1 MLHRISHSIWGKL
14 LALTLALVLPGCSLL
29 QSILGRGSQVNALTA
44 QTNTKL
50 SAAGLPPTALQAVTN
65 TTSVLKS
72 GNVSALAGSAI
83 ALGVPGVMVLG
94 KMAVKAIQNSIARR
108 AEERQR
114 QLEARQLFYAG
125 QCKLDVQPTAGAAT
139 GKDAAGLEAQAEQS
153 FNKGDFAATEVALKG
168 AIEKR
173 QAEKGGEAALA
184 RDLNRLAALY
194 LATSQLDKVEAP
206 ATRSLEVREKALG
219 KDNADVA
226 ESLSTLG
233 AYYQQKSDF
242 GKAESS
248 LQRALKVREAALK
261 EDHICVAQTVN
272 QMAGLYKEMALY
284 SKAEPL
290 YERALNIRQSK
301 LDADSL
307 EVAQSQSDLGSLYVA
322 MGNYAAAEPF
332 YQKALEV
339 RQAKLGADHPEV
351 AETLNDMGNLERR
364 RGSYT
369 AAETLYR
376 QALAI
381 REKKLPA
388 TDPRIAESLTD
399 LATLYETMGDAKAA
413 QPLLERA
420 LELRKKALGPDSVEV
435 AETLTQLA
443 IAEQSNPKG
452 DPAKAEEQLR
462 SAIGIR
468 ERKLGVNHPTVADSQ
483 IALGDLL
490 LAQKKADVAVTFYT
504 KALAIREKA
513 LGKDHPLYAE
523 ALQRMAKLERAR
535 GNLKAAG
542 DYFSQA
548 LAIRGAALGQQ
559 HPLYAETEIGL
570 ASVLIGQ
577 GQTADA
583 LPKLSHAL
591 DVNDSLLKSLAGAAD
606 EARVDAVL
614 RSARELEDIT
624 YSLLM
629 QKSPSDD
636 AVKLIVRTALMRKG
650 RSIDEAADTS
660 RALYQGLSKEEQ
672 DKLARLREV
681 RTQRADLSLSGS
693 GVYPPDAYQKILKDL
708 QESEE
713 KQLKELMTSSPQL
726 SQRLPDSDGDLPS
739 QVQGKLPNDAAL
751 FEVLAYHEFNFQPK
765 AGGLEVG
772 QGPVRYAAL
781 VILPEG
787 KPQAF
792 DLGPGAAINSA
803 IGELLAALTDSESE
817 WQPVAKKLSELV
829 LKPAAGALSGR
840 GRIYIAPDGQL
851 SLVPFAILSD
861 EKGLLIDHFELSYLT
876 SGRDFTRRPAP
887 AGKEAPNKPTTL
899 IADPQFAVTMK
910 DGGDNKEASR
920 GLFRGLR
927 LGRVAPLPGTREEVK
942 AIEKLLKKIK
952 PTSYYGA
959 EATKRLFLSLA
970 QPPILH
976 VATHGLFLGETS
988 HGGEDARG
996 ISLED
1001 DDGGSKPAQPAQ
1013 QARPAAA
1020 TSTAATGPRTA
1031 FAENPLLSSMLVL
1044 AGAETASHVAPER
1057 RDPSLGNGLVT
1068 ALEVAGMNLWG
1079 TQLVVLSACETGRGD
1094 VSALGQGVYGLRR
1107 AVMVAGAETLLTS
1120 LWKVDD
1126 KATRDLMTQYYKN
1139 LMKGKG
1145 RGESM
1150 REASLTLRKKRPHP
1164 YYWAPFIAIG
1174 RSGPLAPI
1182 ASAAKGKAAAE
1193 SPDTEDSE

>member
-1 MLHRISHSIWGKL
+1 MLHRISHSFWGKL
-14 LALTLALVLPGCSLL
+14 LALTLALVLPGCAML
-29 QSILGRGSQVNALTA
+29 QNLLGRGSQVSSLTA
-44 QTNTKL
+44 QANTKL
-50 SAAGLPPTALQAVTN
+50 SAAGLPPTALQAVNN
-65 TTSVLKS
+65 TTAVVKS
-72 GNVSALAGSAI
+72 GNVSALAGTAI
-83 ALGVPGVMVLG
+83 SLGVPGAMVLG
-94 KMAVKAIQNSIARR
+94 KMAVKAIQTSIARR

-125 QCKLDVQPTAGAAT
+125 QCKLDVQPAAAT
-139 GKDAAGLEAQAEQS
+139 SGKDAAGLESQAEQAFS
-153 FNKGDFAATEVALKG
+153 KGDYTATETSLKA

-173 QAEKGGEAALA
+173 QAEKGGEAALG
-184 RDLNRLAALY
+184 RNLNRLAALY

-206 ATRSLEVREKALG
+206 ASRSLEVREKLG
-219 KDNADVA
+219 KDSADVA
-226 ESLSTLG
+226 ETLGTLG

-242 GKAESS
+242 GKAETA
-248 LQRALKVREAALK
+248 LQRALKIREKELK

-272 QMAGLYKEMALY
+272 QMAGLYKDMALY

-301 LDADSL
+301 LGADSL
-307 EVAQSQSDLGSLYVA
+307 EVAQSQSDLGGLYVA
-322 MGNYAAAEPF
+322 MGNYSSAEPF

-339 RQAKLGADHPEV
+339 RQAKLGADHPDV
-351 AETLNDMGNLERR
+351 AETLNDMGSLERR

-369 AAETLYR
+369 AAEALYR
-376 QALAI
+376 KALAI
-381 REKKLPA
+381 REAKLPA
-388 TDPRIAESLTD
+388 SDPRIAESLTE
-399 LATLYETMGDAKAA
+399 LAALYETMGDAKAA

-420 LELRKKALGPDSVEV
+420 LKLRRDALGQDSVEV
-435 AETLTQLA
+435 AETLTQMA
-443 IAEQSNPKG
+443 IAEQLSPKG
-452 DPAKAEEQLR
+452 DPARAEDELR
-462 SAIGIR
+462 LAIGIR

-490 LAQKKADVAVTFYT
+490 FTQKKADVAVTFYN

-523 ALQRMAKLERAR
+523 ALQRLGRLERAR

-542 DYFSQA
+542 DYFTQA
-548 LAIRGAALGQQ
+548 LAIRQAALGQQ
-559 HPLYAETEIGL
+559 HPLYAETEVSL
-570 ASVLIGQ
+570 ASVQIGQ
-577 GQTADA
+577 GQIADA
-583 LPKLSHAL
+583 LPKLGHAL
-591 DVNDSLLKSLAGAAD
+591 EVNDSLLKSLSGAAD
-606 EARVDAVL
+606 ETRVDAVL
-614 RSARELEDIT
+614 RSARDLEDIT
-624 YSLLM
+624 YSLVA

-636 AVKLIVRTALMRKG
+636 VVKLVVRTALLRKG

-672 DKLARLREV
+672 DKLGRLREV
-681 RTQRADLSLSGS
+681 RTQRADLALSGS

-708 QESEE
+708 QESED
-713 KQLKELMTSSPQL
+713 KQLKELMSSSPQL
-726 SQRLPDSDGDLPS
+726 SHRLPDADGDLMT
-739 QVQGKLPNDAAL
+739 QVQSKLPNDAAL

-765 AGGLEVG
+765 AGSLEVG

-792 DLGPGAAINSA
+792 DLGPGAAVNSA
-803 IGELLAALTDSESE
+803 VAELLITLTDAESD
-817 WQPVAKKLSELV
+817 WQPVAKKVSELV
-829 LKPAAGALSGR
+829 IKPAAGALAGR

-851 SLVPFAILSD
+851 SLVPFAVLSD
-861 EKGLLIDHFELSYLT
+861 DKGLLIDHFELSYLT

-887 AGKEAPNKPTTL
+887 PAKEPSSKPVTL
-899 IADPQFAVTMK
+899 IADPQFAVNSK
-910 DGGDNKEASR
+910 DAGDSKEAVR
-920 GLFRGLR
+920 GVFRGVGLS
-927 LGRVAPLPGTREEVK
+927 RVPQLPGTREEVK
-942 AIEKLLKKIK
+942 SIEKTLKKVK
-952 PTSYYGA
+952 PTVYYGA
-959 EATKRLFLSLA
+959 DATKRLFLNLA

-976 VATHGLFLGETS
+976 VATHGLFLTES
-988 HGGEDARG
+988 SRGGDNSRG
-996 ISLED
+996 IVLED
-1001 DDGGSKPAQPAQ
+1001 EDGSKAPQPAQ
-1013 QARPAAA
+1013 QARPASA
-1020 TSTAATGPRTA
+1020 TATPESSPRTA
-1031 FAENPLLSSMLVL
+1031 FGDKPLLSSMLVL
-1044 AGAETASHVAPER
+1044 AGAETASHTAPEK

-1126 KATRDLMTQYYKN
+1126 KATRDLMTQYYKS

-1150 REASLTLRKKRPHP
+1150 REAALALRKKRPHP
-1164 YYWAPFIAIG
+1164 YFWAPFIAIG

-1182 ASAAKGKAAAE
+1182 TAASAAKGKAAAAEE
-1193 SPDTEDSE
+1193 SDDSSE